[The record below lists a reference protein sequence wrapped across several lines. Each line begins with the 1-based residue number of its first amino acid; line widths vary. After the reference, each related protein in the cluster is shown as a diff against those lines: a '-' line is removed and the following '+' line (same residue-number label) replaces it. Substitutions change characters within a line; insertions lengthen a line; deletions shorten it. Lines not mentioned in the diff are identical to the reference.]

1 MKSILFS
8 LFIIFLIWVYL
19 FVTTGRI
26 PSFKI
31 PYINPKKTKS
41 SKSVVRAKEG
51 VFFMGESENKYG
63 TSGRGKTTKPE
74 SSILPIS
81 SSESST
87 SSDSSSSSSSSGAD

>member
-41 SKSVVRAKEG
+41 
-51 VFFMGESENKYG
+51 
-63 TSGRGKTTKPE
+63 
-74 SSILPIS
+74 
-81 SSESST
+81 T